1 MISLYCANCAN
12 TIGPTQIQISTV
24 DLSLSNTKSSN
35 STPSLG
41 QAASC
46 SCLYVFF
53 TSMTKL
59 CKIQLDQHKFKSA
72 RPISLVHSSTKS
84 SNSTPSLG
92 QPRSNDISYCVATP
106 LSLCK
111 YNRTSDKYKCT
122 TAQIH
127 ISVSGSI
134 PDLCCIVP
142 LLLC

>member
-1 MISLYCANCAN
+1 MVSLYCANCAN
-12 TIGPTQIQISTV
+12 TIGPTQIQTSTV

-53 TSMTKL
+53 TSTTKF

-72 RPISLVHSSTKS
+72 RPIYLVHSSTKS

-92 QPRSNDISYCVATP
+92 QPRGQTASPIVSQRRSPCANTIARPTNTNAQPHKYTLVCQDP
-106 LSLCK
+106 SL
-111 YNRTSDKYKCT
+111 TS
-122 TAQIH
+122 
-127 ISVSGSI
+127 VV
-134 PDLCCIVP
+134 LC
-142 LLLC
+142 

>member
-1 MISLYCANCAN
+1 MVSLYCANCAN

-41 QAASC
+41 QPRGQTASC
-46 SCLYVFF
+46 SL
-53 TSMTKL
+53 
-59 CKIQLDQHKFKSA
+59 
-72 RPISLVHSSTKS
+72 
-84 SNSTPSLG
+84 
-92 QPRSNDISYCVATP
+92 SYCVTTP

-134 PDLCCIVP
+134 LDLCCIVP
-142 LLLC
+142 LLLCRHKIAQMSHSSNCCQLINQFAILLLLVDLGN